1 MTKTIELAG
10 RTYSIKGELPN
21 GAFYLEGP
29 RGGSIVFAKPIADNL
44 YTFNPAKA
52 CGSLKD
58 ARGFAITATREQLA
72 A

>member
-1 MTKTIELAG
+1 MMKTIELAG

-29 RGGSIVFAKPIADNL
+29 RGGSVVFAKPIAENL
-44 YTFNPAKA
+44 YSFNPAKA
-52 CGSLKD
+52 SGSIKD
-58 ARGFAITATREQLA
+58 RNGFAITATREQLA

>member
-1 MTKTIELAG
+1 MNTIDIKG
-10 RTYSIKGELPN
+10 TTYTIKGELPN

-29 RGGSIVFAKPIADNL
+29 RGGSVIFAKPVAENL

-52 CGSLKD
+52 SGSLKD
-58 ARGFAITATREQLA
+58 HNGFAITATREQLA